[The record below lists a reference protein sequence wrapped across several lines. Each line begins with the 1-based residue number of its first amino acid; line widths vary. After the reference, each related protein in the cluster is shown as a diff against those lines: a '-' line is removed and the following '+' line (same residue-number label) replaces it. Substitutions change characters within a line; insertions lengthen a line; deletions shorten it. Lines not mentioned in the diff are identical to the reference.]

1 MHALACRGSPY
12 SGWLCLCASRVVF
25 LSWYCGLLLSRCCY
39 SVFLVLV
46 AVSFLP
52 WWLGCWRFGPLS
64 PGFPSLRSPRG
75 CLLVFSGPVS
85 VLLVPP
91 SGYMIVF
98 ATVRLSYLWHGVSWL
113 IGSCLHSASWQQ
125 SLRPCVGLCPLY
137 HGVGVVHVPLAP
149 ALRYSPSSGPE
160 SLRTPLKLHTPA
172 FLACAAFS
180 LLPLLPSRASALSL
194 FAGFRLPSSPTP
206 LFCLVLSARL
216 VVCGPGWCFWLP
228 LLCDFGLFCLRGLF
242 FGWFGLCGASLCCLA
257 GFSFAFC
264 FCWLRLTS
272 F

>member
-1 MHALACRGSPY
+1 MGCLSADWAGILILSNSFVHCFV
-12 SGWLCLCASRVVF
+12 LCVWVRVSRP
-25 LSWYCGLLLSRCCY
+25 CMLLLAVDVLVPVGSA
-39 SVFLVLV
+39 SALLGWSFFLGTAGFFSLV
-46 AVSFLP
+46 AVVLCFWFWLPSRFLP

-64 PGFPSLRSPRG
+64 PGFPLPSAPPWLS
-75 CLLVFSGPVS
+75 SGFFCPVS

-160 SLRTPLKLHTPA
+160 SP
-172 FLACAAFS
+172 
-180 LLPLLPSRASALSL
+180 
-194 FAGFRLPSSPTP
+194 
-206 LFCLVLSARL
+206 
-216 VVCGPGWCFWLP
+216 
-228 LLCDFGLFCLRGLF
+228 
-242 FGWFGLCGASLCCLA
+242 
-257 GFSFAFC
+257 
-264 FCWLRLTS
+264 
-272 F
+272 